1 VKKQFREAVSYIR
14 VSRGYIYFALFF
26 FLLFVFFGFY
36 FSKNLGFIDDFLK
49 ELIDRVRG
57 LSLIEMILFILQN
70 NIQAS
75 LYGLVFGA
83 FFAIFP
89 LLNIVVNGVVVG
101 YVLAKVG
108 ELTGLYEIWSC
119 LQFLYRLV
127 WV

>member
-1 VKKQFREAVSYIR
+1 MKKQFREAVSYIR

-89 LLNIVVNGVVVG
+89 LLNIVVNGVFV
-101 YVLAKVG
+101 
-108 ELTGLYEIWSC
+108 
-119 LQFLYRLV
+119 
-127 WV
+127 